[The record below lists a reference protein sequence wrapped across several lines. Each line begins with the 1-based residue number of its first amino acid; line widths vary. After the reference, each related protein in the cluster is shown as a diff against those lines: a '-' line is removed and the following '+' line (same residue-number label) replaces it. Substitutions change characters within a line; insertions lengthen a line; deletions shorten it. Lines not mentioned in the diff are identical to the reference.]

1 MATNS
6 NPNYS
11 FHIHSGVMLTANQ
24 TTYEAGSIVFEEQI
38 GALSVVITKGSS
50 LLRIADGIKGLTIN
64 KSGDVPTSVVFTLLG
79 GTTQT
84 LDLSKFQTA
93 TQVSSAITTALA
105 AYVKTT
111 DFNTYKEGILSEMND
126 IRDAVADN
134 TNEIS
139 SLGGRMDDAEGEID
153 NLSGALNNVYTKS
166 EVYTKGETD
175 KQIGDKIAAL
185 GKVFEFKGTKETYA
199 DLPTTGNENGD
210 VWQVTTAGTITSSG
224 AKFEANT
231 EFYWDGTKWEILGVN
246 QVNMD
251 NYYTKGEADGKFATS
266 DDLAEVDDK
275 VSVKLEKE
283 GTRTADEV
291 LVWGSGDTKV
301 KGSGKKISTSVNDNA
316 NEIPTSKAVYGELAD
331 KMPKVESGVQG
342 EILVRDANGNAENSG
357 VTIGQDMIGDD
368 ESDLTIPT
376 AKDVGDYVKNM
387 LKWSTWPAN

>member
-1 MATNS
+1 
-6 NPNYS
+6 
-11 FHIHSGVMLTANQ
+11 MLVANQ

-64 KSGDVPTSVVFTLLG
+64 KTGDVPTSVVFTLLG

-111 DFNTYKEGILSEMND
+111 DFNTYKEDILSEMND
-126 IRDAVADN
+126 IRDGVAAN
-134 TNEIS
+134 TNEIG
-139 SLGGRMDDAEGEID
+139 SLGSRMDDAESEID
-153 NLSGALNNVYTKS
+153 SLSGALNNVYTKS

-185 GKVFEFKGTKETYA
+185 GKVFEFKGTKATYA

-210 VWQVTTAGTITSSG
+210 VWQVTTAGTITSTG
-224 AKFEANT
+224 AQFEANT

-251 NYYTKGEADGKFATS
+251 NYYTKGEADGKFATTS
-266 DDLAEVDDK
+266 DLAEVDDK

-291 LVWGSGDTKV
+291 LVWGSDDTKV

-331 KMPKVESGVQG
+331 KMPKVESGGQG

-357 VTIGQDMIGDD
+357 VTIGQDMIEDD
-368 ESDLTIPT
+368 ANQMTIPT
-376 AKDVGDYVKNM
+376 ADDVSKYVKNM

>member
-11 FHIHSGVMLTANQ
+11 FHIHSGAMLTANQ

-50 LLRIADGIKGLTIN
+50 LLRIADGIKGLIIN

-79 GTTQT
+79 GITQT

-93 TQVSSAITTALA
+93 AQVSSAITTALA

-126 IRDAVADN
+126 IRDDVAAN
-134 TNEIS
+134 GNEIG
-139 SLGGRMDDAEGEID
+139 SLGGRMDDAESAID
-153 NLSGALNNVYTKS
+153 SLDGALKNVYTKS

-185 GKVFEFKGTKETYA
+185 GKVFEFKGTKATYA
-199 DLPTTGNENGD
+199 DLPTTGNESGD
-210 VWQVTTAGTITSSG
+210 VWQVTTAGTTSTG

-251 NYYTKGEADGKFATS
+251 NYYTKGEADDKFATTS
-266 DDLAEVDDK
+266 DLAEVDDK

-283 GTRTADEV
+283 GTRTADVV
-291 LVWGSGDTKV
+291 LVWGSDDTKV

-331 KMPKVESGVQG
+331 KMPKVASGVQG
-342 EILVRDANGNAENSG
+342 EILVRDANGFAENSG
-357 VTIGQDMIGDD
+357 VTIGQDMIEDD
-368 ESDLTIPT
+368 GTTFAIPT
-376 AKDVGDYVKNM
+376 ADDVSKYVKNM

>member
-11 FHIHSGVMLTANQ
+11 FHIHSGAMLTANQ

-105 AYVKTT
+105 AYVKTA
-111 DFNTYKEGILSEMND
+111 DFNTYKNGIRTEL
-126 IRDAVADN
+126 DAVKDDVAAN
-134 TNEIS
+134 GNEIS
-139 SLGGRMDDAEGEID
+139 SLNGRMDDAESAID
-153 NLSGALNNVYTKS
+153 SLSDALNNVYTQV
-166 EVYTKGETD
+166 EVYTKSETD
-175 KQIGDKIAAL
+175 NQIDNKIAAL
-185 GKVFEFKGTKETYA
+185 GKVFEFKGTKATYA
-199 DLPTTGNENGD
+199 ELPTTANEKGD
-210 VWQVTTAGTITSSG
+210 VWQVTTAGTTSTG

-231 EFYWDGTKWEILGVN
+231 EFYWDGDKWEILGVN

-251 NYYTKGEADGKFATS
+251 NYYTKGEADGKFATTS
-266 DDLAEVDDK
+266 DLAGVDDK

-283 GTRTADEV
+283 GTRTADVV
-291 LVWGSGDTKV
+291 LVWGSDDTKV
-301 KGSGKKISTSVNDNA
+301 KGSGMKISTSVNNNA
-316 NEIPTSKAVYGELAD
+316 NEIPTSKAVVNKLANY
-331 KMPKVESGVQG
+331 MPKVESGGKG
-342 EILVRDANGNAENSG
+342 EILVRDANGFAENTG
-357 VTIGQDMIGDD
+357 VTIGQDMIEDD
-368 ESDLTIPT
+368 GNDMTIPT
-376 AKDVGDYVKNM
+376 TMDVGDYVKNM

>member
-11 FHIHSGVMLTANQ
+11 FHIHSGAMLTANQ

-134 TNEIS
+134 TNEIG
-139 SLGGRMDDAEGEID
+139 SLGGRMDDAESAID
-153 NLSGALNNVYTKS
+153 SLDGALKNVYTKS
-166 EVYTKGETD
+166 DVYTKGETD
-175 KQIGDKIAAL
+175 KQIDDKIAAL
-185 GKVFEFKGTKETYA
+185 GKVFEFKGTKATYA

-210 VWQVTTAGTITSSG
+210 VWQVTTAGTTSTS

-231 EFYWDGTKWEILGVN
+231 EFYWDGDKWEILGVN
-246 QVNMD
+246 QVDMS

-266 DDLAEVDDK
+266 SDLAEVDDK

-283 GTRTADEV
+283 GTRTADV
-291 LVWGSGDTKV
+291 LLVWGSDDTKV

-316 NEIPTSKAVYGELAD
+316 NEIPTSKAVYGKLAD
-331 KMPKVESGVQG
+331 KMPKVASGVQG
-342 EILVRDANGNAENSG
+342 EILVRDANGFAENSG
-357 VTIGQDMIGDD
+357 VTIGQDMIEDD
-368 ESDLTIPT
+368 GTTTAIPT
-376 AKDVGDYVKNM
+376 ADDVSKYVKNM

>member
-11 FHIHSGVMLTANQ
+11 FHIHSGTMLAANQ

-105 AYVKTT
+105 AYVKTA
-111 DFNTYKEGILSEMND
+111 DFNTYKDGIRTELD
-126 IRDAVADN
+126 GVKDDVAAN
-134 TNEIS
+134 GNEIS
-139 SLGGRMDDAEGEID
+139 SLNGRMDDAEGAID
-153 NLSGALNNVYTKS
+153 SLSDALNNVYTQD
-166 EVYTKGETD
+166 EVYTKTETD
-175 KQIGDKIAAL
+175 NQIDNKIAAL
-185 GKVFEFKGTKETYA
+185 GKVFEFKGTKATYA

-210 VWQVTTAGTITSSG
+210 VWQVTTAGTTSTG

-246 QVNMD
+246 QVDMSG
-251 NYYTKGEADGKFATS
+251 YYTKDEADGKFATTS
-266 DDLAEVDDK
+266 DLASVDDK

-283 GTRTADEV
+283 GNRTANEV
-291 LVWGSGDTKV
+291 LMWGADDTKV

-316 NEIPTSKAVYGELAD
+316 NEIPTSKAVYDELAN
-331 KMPKVESGVQG
+331 KMPKIDSGVKD
-342 EILVRDANGNAENSG
+342 EILVRDANGFAENSG
-357 VTIGQDMIGDD
+357 VTIGQDMIEDD
-368 ESDLTIPT
+368 ENTMTIPT
-376 AKDVGDYVKNM
+376 SYDVGQYVRNM